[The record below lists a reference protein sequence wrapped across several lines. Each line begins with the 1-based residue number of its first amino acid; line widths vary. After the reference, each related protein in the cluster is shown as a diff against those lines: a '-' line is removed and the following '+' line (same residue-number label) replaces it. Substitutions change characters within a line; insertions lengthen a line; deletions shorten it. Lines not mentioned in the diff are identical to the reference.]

1 MLFMMA
7 LLWLEPMQSLFYE
20 KGRDKHQ
27 TESNH

>member
-1 MLFMMA
+1 MA

-27 TESNH
+27 TKSNHRL